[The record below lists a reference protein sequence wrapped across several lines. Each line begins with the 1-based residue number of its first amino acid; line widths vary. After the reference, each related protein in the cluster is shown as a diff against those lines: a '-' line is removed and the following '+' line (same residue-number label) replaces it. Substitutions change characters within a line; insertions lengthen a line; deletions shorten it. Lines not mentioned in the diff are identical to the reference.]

1 MFFSFVWTLLIGAR
15 QLRFFFIIFF
25 CPRGAKC
32 SELASARY
40 ELGTAARRSFPPDV
54 LIAMVL
60 AGAMRDS
67 PAANR
72 RAEGRAPSWTLGER
86 RAHHSPP
93 RELSFERSSLLLK
106 EKSRI
111 SKCSIFYLC
120 TLANLWSLFLCVLSV
135 TPHTANRFLPL
146 NSAVFV
152 SRLADFRL
160 TWSV

>member
-1 MFFSFVWTLLIGAR
+1 MDIAHWSSPAPV
-15 QLRFFFIIFF
+15 FFFIIFF

-93 RELSFERSSLLLK
+93 RELSFERSSLLLT